1 MALIGDVQYFYMRL
15 FHTLSAKRTLRAFN
29 DSSFRA
35 LWTANLLIYSSR
47 WIQVTVLGWFV
58 LDKTDSP
65 LLIAL
70 VGFFGWAPVFA
81 LSLFGGVLA
90 DAFNR
95 KVIIISTQV
104 LAFITALSMAV
115 LRMTGQDEFWHA
127 YPVIMVTGLVWSLD
141 MPSRRSAIYDLLGMS
156 GVTNGVALDS
166 GGMSA
171 SRVIGPALGGF
182 LTVLVGFSGAYIVV
196 CVFYFFAIILVGRV
210 NILSREFD
218 NNFQLTIL
226 DDLKTGLVYV
236 ATNRVILGVVLTTM
250 VMNLFMFPFVYLV
263 PIIARDVLGVGVSL
277 MGMLQSFT
285 GIGSLLGAVI
295 VASIVDI
302 KYHGRIFLL
311 GSIVSIIAL
320 VLFSF
325 SDWYLVSLLFLLI
338 LGFGHSGFSTMQSTT
353 VMLMSRSD
361 IRGKALGVVNLAIGS
376 QPFGA
381 LLIGALA
388 ERFGPAFAITIQG
401 SVAGICIILIMV
413 SLPALWGRF
422 QADRLQERF
431 TIG

>member
-1 MALIGDVQYFYMRL
+1 MRL
-15 FHTLSAKRTLRAFN
+15 FHTLSAQRTLRAFN

-104 LAFITALSMAV
+104 LAFITALSMVV
-115 LRMTGQDEFWHA
+115 LIMTGQDEFWHA

-388 ERFGPAFAITIQG
+388 ERFGPASAITIQG
-401 SVAGICIILIMV
+401 SVAGICIIVIMV
-413 SLPALWGRF
+413 SLQSLWGPF
-422 QADRLQERF
+422 PADRSRERF
-431 TIG
+431 TIV